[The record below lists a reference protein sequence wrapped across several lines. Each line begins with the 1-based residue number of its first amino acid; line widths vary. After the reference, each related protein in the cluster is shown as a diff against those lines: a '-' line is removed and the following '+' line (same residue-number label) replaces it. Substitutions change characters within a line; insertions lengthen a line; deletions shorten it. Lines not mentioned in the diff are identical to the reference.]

1 MSATVCFK
9 MKIMILHKIFKN
21 IANQLTD
28 NDILRLQKKCEEFAC
43 FKECECTDAYSLLL
57 FLEAQGEIDES
68 NLIYLCALLR
78 QIKRPD
84 LLVHLSIISQVLGK
98 FFDLTNIIYFDK
110 LKYST
115 GMIQVISRYH
125 YI

>member
-1 MSATVCFK
+1 
-9 MKIMILHKIFKN
+9 MILHKIFKN